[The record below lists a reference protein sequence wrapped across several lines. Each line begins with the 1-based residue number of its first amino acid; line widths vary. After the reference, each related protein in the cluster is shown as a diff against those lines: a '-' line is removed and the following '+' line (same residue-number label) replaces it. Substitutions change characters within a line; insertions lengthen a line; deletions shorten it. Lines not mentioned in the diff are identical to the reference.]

1 MALTHTRSVQRQPG
15 AAKIVEADIAVIGAG
30 IAGLSAALE
39 AAKLG
44 RRVVL
49 VDGAPTLGGQ
59 SVGAIIGTF
68 CGLFS
73 NGPQPYQVTHGIADD
88 ILRELGAEGALHY
101 IKGRRNTT
109 IVQYDEVALSRWVA
123 RAVEQS
129 GIQILLGAILRE
141 VVRDG
146 GRIRALKIATRY
158 GDVELRAQGFVD
170 ASGDAALTWLAGFE
184 CQEPDEPIY
193 GTQMMVL
200 EGIDEPAVAAIDRKA
215 LERRL
220 AEKGDAYGLRRHDG
234 FVFAAPGKGRCL
246 INMTHLETPLEP
258 LAASRMVLDGHNQ
271 ADRLVAFLKDEYP
284 QAFANARI
292 RNYGLPGIR
301 MTRWIVGREHLTTD
315 MVRQGVRTADAVA
328 RCSWPIELHNRAAG
342 VHWEEFGD
350 DHMHFVPLGC
360 LIPQGAENLLAAG
373 RCIDGEPAALSTVR
387 VMGPCIATGAAAA
400 HTLDLAGSGSVAQ
413 IDISALQQRLHA
425 NLERRD

>member
-1 MALTHTRSVQRQPG
+1 MALTQTRTVQRQPG

-284 QAFANARI
+284 QAFANAHI

>member
-1 MALTHTRSVQRQPG
+1 MALTQTKSVRRQTSAP
-15 AAKIVEADIAVIGAG
+15 KIVDADIAVVGAG

-59 SVGAIIGTF
+59 AVGAIIGTF

-73 NGPQPYQVTHGIADD
+73 NGPNPYQVTHGIADD

-123 RAVEQS
+123 RAVERS
-129 GIQILLGAILRE
+129 GIEILLGAILRE
-141 VVRDG
+141 AVRDG
-146 GRIRALKIATRY
+146 GRIRTLKLATRY

-170 ASGDAALTWLAGFE
+170 ATGDAALAWLAGFE

-220 AEKGDAYGLRRHDG
+220 ADKAETYGLRRHDG
-234 FVFAAPGKGRCL
+234 FVFAAPGRGRCL

-271 ADRLVAFLKDEYP
+271 ADRLVAFLSDEYP
-284 QAFANARI
+284 QAFAQARI

-301 MTRWIVGREHLTTD
+301 MTRWIAGREHLTTD
-315 MVRQGVRTADAVA
+315 MVRQGVRTADAIA

-350 DHMHFVPLGC
+350 DHMHWVPFGC
-360 LIPQGAENLLAAG
+360 LIPKGAENLLAAG

-400 HTLDLAGSGSVAQ
+400 QALDLAGAGSVDQ
-413 IDISALQQRLHA
+413 IDVAALQRRLRD
-425 NLERRD
+425 NLDRRD

>member
-1 MALTHTRSVQRQPG
+1 MALTQTKIVQRQTN
-15 AAKIVEADIAVIGAG
+15 AAKVVEADIAVIGAG

-39 AAKLG
+39 AARLG

-59 SVGAIIGTF
+59 AVGAIIGTF

-73 NGPQPYQVTHGIADD
+73 NGPAPYQVTHGIADD
-88 ILRELGAEGALHY
+88 ILRELGHEGALHY

-109 IVQYDEVALSRWVA
+109 IVQYDEVALSRWVVG
-123 RAVEQS
+123 AVERS
-129 GIQILLGAILRE
+129 GIEILLGAILRE
-141 VVRDG
+141 AVRDG
-146 GRIRALKIATRY
+146 GRVRALKLATRY
-158 GDVELRAQGFVD
+158 GDVELHAQSFVD
-170 ASGDAALTWLAGFE
+170 ATGDAALAWLAGFQ

-200 EGIDEPAVAAIDRKA
+200 ESIDEAAVAAIDRKA

-234 FVFAAPGKGRCL
+234 FVFATPGKGRCL
-246 INMTHLETPLEP
+246 INMTHLKTPLEP

-271 ADRLVAFLKDEYP
+271 ADRLVDFLREEYP
-284 QAFANARI
+284 QAFASARI

-315 MVRQGVRTADAVA
+315 MVRNGVRTADAIA
-328 RCSWPIELHNRAAG
+328 RCSWPIELHNRASG

-350 DHMHFVPLGC
+350 DHMHYVPLGC
-360 LIPQGAENLLAAG
+360 LIPKGAENLLAAG

-400 HTLDLAGSGSVAQ
+400 HALDLAGAGSVNQ
-413 IDISALQQRLHA
+413 IDTTALQQRLSD
-425 NLERRD
+425 NLDRRD

>member
-1 MALTHTRSVQRQPG
+1 MQTRIVRRAAV
-15 AAKIVEADIAVIGAG
+15 AAKVIDADIAVIGSG

-39 AAKLG
+39 AARLG

-59 SVGAIIGTF
+59 AVGAIIGTF

-88 ILRELGAEGALHY
+88 ILRDLGAEGALHY
-101 IKGRRNTT
+101 INGRRNTT

-123 RAVEQS
+123 RAVANS
-129 GIQILLGAILRE
+129 GIDILLGAILRHAE
-141 VVRDG
+141 RDG
-146 GRIRALKIATRY
+146 GRVRSLQLATRH

-170 ASGDAALTWLAGFE
+170 ATGDAALAWLAGFD
-184 CQEPDEPIY
+184 CQEPETPVY

-200 EGIDEPAVAAIDRKA
+200 EGIDEAAVAAIDRKE

-220 AEKGDAYGLRRHDG
+220 AAKSHTYGLRRHDG
-234 FVFAAPGKGRCL
+234 FVFAAPGRGRCL

-258 LAASRMVLDGHNQ
+258 LAASRMVLDGHEQ
-271 ADRLVAFLKDEYP
+271 ADRLVSFLRDEYP
-284 QAFANARI
+284 AAFARAAI
-292 RNYGLPGIR
+292 RQYGLPGIR

-315 MVRQGVRTADAVA
+315 MVRQGVRTADAIA
-328 RCSWPIELHNRAAG
+328 RCSWPIELHDRAEG

-360 LIPQGAENLLAAG
+360 LIPRGADNLLAAG

-400 HTLDLAGSGSVAQ
+400 HALDLAGAGSVGQ
-413 IDISALQQRLHA
+413 IDTSALQQRLSD
-425 NLERRD
+425 NLVRND

>member
-1 MALTHTRSVQRQPG
+1 MALTQTKIVQRQAG
-15 AAKIVEADIAVIGAG
+15 ATKIVEANIAVIGAG

-59 SVGAIIGTF
+59 AVGAIIGTF

-73 NGPQPYQVTHGIADD
+73 NGPAPYQVTHGIADD
-88 ILRELGAEGALHY
+88 ILRELGDEGALHY

-123 RAVEQS
+123 RAVENS
-129 GIQILLGAILRE
+129 GIEILLGAILRD

-146 GRIRALKIATRY
+146 GRVKALKLATRY

-170 ASGDAALTWLAGFE
+170 ATGDAALAWLAGFQ

-200 EGIDEPAVAAIDRKA
+200 EGIDEAAIAAIDRKA

-234 FVFAAPGKGRCL
+234 FVFATPGKGRCL

-271 ADRLVAFLKDEYP
+271 ADRLVDFLRDEYP
-284 QAFANARI
+284 QAFASARI

-315 MVRQGVRTADAVA
+315 MVRDGVRTADAIA
-328 RCSWPIELHNRAAG
+328 RCSWPIELHNRASG
-342 VHWEEFGD
+342 VHWEEFGH
-350 DHMHFVPLGC
+350 DHMHFVPFGC
-360 LIPQGAENLLAAG
+360 LIPRGADNLLAAG

-400 HTLDLAGSGSVAQ
+400 HALDLAGAGSVGQ
-413 IDISALQQRLHA
+413 IDIPALQKRLWD
-425 NLERRD
+425 NLDRRD

>member
-284 QAFANARI
+284 QAFANAHI

>member
-1 MALTHTRSVQRQPG
+1 MALTQTKLVQRQAG
-15 AAKIVEADIAVIGAG
+15 TAKIIEADIAVIGAG

-59 SVGAIIGTF
+59 AVGAIIGTF

-73 NGPQPYQVTHGIADD
+73 NGPAPYQVTHGIADD
-88 ILRELGAEGALHY
+88 ILRELGDGGALHY

-123 RAVEQS
+123 RAVEGS
-129 GIQILLGAILRE
+129 GIEILLGAILRDA
-141 VVRDG
+141 VRDG
-146 GRIRALKIATRY
+146 GRVKALKLATRY

-170 ASGDAALTWLAGFE
+170 ATGDAAVAWLAGFQ

-200 EGIDEPAVAAIDRKA
+200 EGIDEAAIAAIDRKA

-234 FVFAAPGKGRCL
+234 FVFATPGKGRCL

-271 ADRLVAFLKDEYP
+271 ADRLVDFLRDEYP
-284 QAFANARI
+284 QAFASARI

-315 MVRQGVRTADAVA
+315 MVRDGVRTADAIA
-328 RCSWPIELHNRAAG
+328 RCSWPIELHNRASG
-342 VHWEEFGD
+342 VHWEEFGH
-350 DHMHFVPLGC
+350 DHMHFVPFGC
-360 LIPQGAENLLAAG
+360 LIPRGADNLLAAG

-400 HTLDLAGSGSVAQ
+400 HALDLAGAGSVCQ
-413 IDISALQQRLHA
+413 IDIPALQKRLWA
-425 NLERRD
+425 NLDRRN

>member
-1 MALTHTRSVQRQPG
+1 MALTQTKIVQRQPN

-59 SVGAIIGTF
+59 AVGAIIGTF

-73 NGPQPYQVTHGIADD
+73 NGPEPFQVTHGIADD

-109 IVQYDEVALSRWVA
+109 IVQYDEVALSRWIA
-123 RAVEQS
+123 HAVERS
-129 GIQILLGAILRE
+129 GIEILLGAILRE
-141 VVRDG
+141 AVRDG
-146 GRIRALKIATRY
+146 GRVKALKLATRY
-158 GDVELRAQGFVD
+158 GDVELRANGFVD
-170 ASGDAALTWLAGFE
+170 ATGDAALSWLAGFR

-200 EGIDEPAVAAIDRKA
+200 EGIDEAAVAAIDRKA
-215 LERRL
+215 LERKL
-220 AEKGDAYGLRRHDG
+220 AEKGDAHGLRRHDG
-234 FVFAAPGKGRCL
+234 FVFATPGKGRCL

-258 LAASRMVLDGHNQ
+258 LAASRMVLDGHHQ
-271 ADRLVAFLKDEYP
+271 ADRLLDFLRQEYP
-284 QAFANARI
+284 QAFASGRI

-315 MVRQGVRTADAVA
+315 MVRQGVRTQDAIA
-328 RCSWPIELHNRAAG
+328 RCSWPIELHNRASG

-360 LIPQGAENLLAAG
+360 LIPKGAENLLAAG

-400 HTLDLAGSGSVAQ
+400 HALDLAGAGSVDQ
-413 IDISALQQRLHA
+413 IDISALQRRISD
-425 NLERRD
+425 NLDRRD

>member
-1 MALTHTRSVQRQPG
+1 MALTQTRSVQRQG
-15 AAKIVEADIAVIGAG
+15 SAAKIVAADIAVIGAG

-59 SVGAIIGTF
+59 AVGAIIGTF

-73 NGPQPYQVTHGIADD
+73 NGPEPYQVTHGIADD
-88 ILRELGAEGALHY
+88 ILRELGNEGALHY

-123 RAVEQS
+123 RTVERS
-129 GIQILLGAILRE
+129 GIEILLGAILRE
-141 VVRDG
+141 AVRDG
-146 GRIRALKIATRY
+146 GRIRALQLATRY
-158 GDVELRAQGFVD
+158 GDVELRANGFVD
-170 ASGDAALTWLAGFE
+170 ATGDAALSWLAGFQ

-200 EGIDEPAVAAIDRKA
+200 EGIDEAAVAAIDRKA

-220 AEKGDAYGLRRHDG
+220 TEKADAYGLLRHDG
-234 FVFAAPGKGRCL
+234 FVFAAPGKDRCL

-271 ADRLVAFLKDEYP
+271 ADRLIEFLRQEYP
-284 QAFANARI
+284 QAFAHARI

-301 MTRWIVGREHLTTD
+301 MTRWIVGREHLTTV
-315 MVRQGVRTADAVA
+315 MVRNGVRTPDAIA
-328 RCSWPIELHNRAAG
+328 RCSWPIELHNRASG

-350 DHMHFVPLGC
+350 DHMHYVPLGC
-360 LIPQGAENLLAAG
+360 LIPKGAENLLAAG

-400 HTLDLAGSGSVAQ
+400 HALDLAGSGAVDQ
-413 IDISALQQRLHA
+413 IDIAALQQRLSD

>member
-1 MALTHTRSVQRQPG
+1 MALTQTKFVQRQAS
-15 AAKIVEADIAVIGAG
+15 AAKIIEADIAVIGAG

-59 SVGAIIGTF
+59 AVGAIIGTF

-73 NGPQPYQVTHGIADD
+73 NGPEPYQVTHGIADD
-88 ILRELGAEGALHY
+88 ILRDLGDEGALHY

-123 RAVEQS
+123 RAVEDS
-129 GIQILLGAILRE
+129 GIEILLGAILRDA
-141 VVRDG
+141 VRDG
-146 GRIRALKIATRY
+146 SRVKALHLATRY

-170 ASGDAALTWLAGFE
+170 ATGDAALAWLAGFQ

-200 EGIDEPAVAAIDRKA
+200 EGIDEAAVAAIDRKA

-271 ADRLVAFLKDEYP
+271 ADRLVDFLRDEYP
-284 QAFANARI
+284 QAFASARI

-315 MVRQGVRTADAVA
+315 MVRDGVRTADAIA
-328 RCSWPIELHNRAAG
+328 RCSWPIELHNRASG

-350 DHMHFVPLGC
+350 NHMHFVPFGC
-360 LIPQGAENLLAAG
+360 LIPLGADNLLAAG

-400 HTLDLAGSGSVAQ
+400 HALDLAGAGSVGQ
-413 IDISALQQRLHA
+413 IDVPGLQKRLWA
-425 NLERRD
+425 NLDRRD

>member
-1 MALTHTRSVQRQPG
+1 MALTQTKLVQRQAG
-15 AAKIVEADIAVIGAG
+15 GAKIIEADIAVIGAG

-59 SVGAIIGTF
+59 AVGAIIGTF

-73 NGPQPYQVTHGIADD
+73 NGPAPYQVTHGIADD
-88 ILRELGAEGALHY
+88 ILRELGDEGALHY

-123 RAVEQS
+123 RAVERS
-129 GIQILLGAILRE
+129 GLEILLGAILRE
-141 VVRDG
+141 AIRDG
-146 GRIRALKIATRY
+146 GRVKALHLATRY

-170 ASGDAALTWLAGFE
+170 ATGDAALAWLAGFQ

-200 EGIDEPAVAAIDRKA
+200 EGIDEAAVAAIDRKA

-271 ADRLVAFLKDEYP
+271 ADRLVDFLRDEYP
-284 QAFANARI
+284 QAFASARI

-315 MVRQGVRTADAVA
+315 MVRDGVRTADAIA
-328 RCSWPIELHNRAAG
+328 RCSWPIELHNRASG

-350 DHMHFVPLGC
+350 DHMHFVPFGC
-360 LIPQGAENLLAAG
+360 LIPRGADNLLAVG

-400 HTLDLAGSGSVAQ
+400 HALDLAGAGSVGQ
-413 IDISALQQRLHA
+413 IDIPALQKRLWA
-425 NLERRD
+425 NLDRRD

>member
-1 MALTHTRSVQRQPG
+1 MALTQTKSVRRQTSAP
-15 AAKIVEADIAVIGAG
+15 KIVDADIAVVGAG

-59 SVGAIIGTF
+59 AVGAIIGTF

-73 NGPQPYQVTHGIADD
+73 NGPNPYQVTHGIADD

-123 RAVEQS
+123 RAVERS
-129 GIQILLGAILRE
+129 GIEILLGAILRE
-141 VVRDG
+141 AVRDG
-146 GRIRALKIATRY
+146 GRIRALKLATRY

-170 ASGDAALTWLAGFE
+170 ATGDAALAWLAGFE

-220 AEKGDAYGLRRHDG
+220 ADKAETYGLRRHDG
-234 FVFAAPGKGRCL
+234 FVFAAPGRGRCL

-284 QAFANARI
+284 QAFAQARI

-301 MTRWIVGREHLTTD
+301 MTRWIAGREHLTTD
-315 MVRQGVRTADAVA
+315 MVRQGVRTADAIA

-350 DHMHFVPLGC
+350 DHMHWVPFGC
-360 LIPQGAENLLAAG
+360 LIPKGAENLLAAG

-400 HTLDLAGSGSVAQ
+400 QALDLAGAGSVDQ
-413 IDISALQQRLHA
+413 IDVAALQRRLRD
-425 NLERRD
+425 NLDRRD

>member
-1 MALTHTRSVQRQPG
+1 MALTQTRTVQRQAG

-59 SVGAIIGTF
+59 AVGAIIGTF
-68 CGLFS
+68 CGLYS
-73 NGPQPYQVTHGIADD
+73 NGPEPYQVTHGIADD
-88 ILRELGAEGALHY
+88 ILRELGDEGALHY

-123 RAVEQS
+123 RAVERS
-129 GIQILLGAILRE
+129 GIEILLGAILRE
-141 VVRDG
+141 AVRDG
-146 GRIRALKIATRY
+146 GRVKALKLATRY
-158 GDVELRAQGFVD
+158 GDVELRANGFVD
-170 ASGDAALTWLAGFE
+170 ATGDAALSWLAGFQ

-200 EGIDEPAVAAIDRKA
+200 EGIDEAAIAAIDRKA

-234 FVFAAPGKGRCL
+234 FVFATPGKGRCL

-271 ADRLVAFLKDEYP
+271 ADRLVDFLRDEYP
-284 QAFANARI
+284 QAFAHARI

-315 MVRQGVRTADAVA
+315 MVRQCVRTQDAIA
-328 RCSWPIELHNRAAG
+328 RCSWPIELHNRASG

-360 LIPQGAENLLAAG
+360 LIPKGAENLLAAG

-400 HTLDLAGSGSVAQ
+400 HALDLAGSGAVDQ
-413 IDISALQQRLHA
+413 IDIAALQQRLSD
-425 NLERRD
+425 NLNRRD